1 MGLFGDLTN
10 IFTLLLLIPP
20 NILHRYYS
28 RPKRNWGEAYAK
40 FWGLNNVNIVNVLH
54 SKYAIK
60 FILKCTSHGGMYYD
74 GHQFGK
80 ISITP
85 KQWML

>member
-1 MGLFGDLTN
+1 MGLFGDLTH
-10 IFTLLLLIPP
+10 IFTVLLLIPP
-20 NILHRYYS
+20 NILRRYYS
-28 RPKRNWGEAYAK
+28 RTNRNWGEAYAK

-60 FILKCTSHGGMYYD
+60 FILKCTSHGGMYD

>member
-1 MGLFGDLTN
+1 MGWFGNLTH
-10 IFTLLLLIPP
+10 IFTVLLLIPP
-20 NILHRYYS
+20 NILRRYYS
-28 RPKRNWGEAYAK
+28 RPNRNRDEAYAK

-60 FILKCTSHGGMYYD
+60 FILKCTSHGGMYD

-85 KQWML
+85 KQ